1 MQDINVLKDPKID
14 TLIKDIYTM
23 LEEGIN
29 TEQRDNWSLMCQF
42 SDSIRDSVSQAI
54 KEGQREKS
62 QASLRMSQIGKKDRM
77 LWYDIKSD
85 IKPTD
90 INGSTKIKFIYGH
103 MLESLLMLLTQ
114 LAGHK
119 ITENQKEVTVE
130 GIKGHKDC
138 RIDGMLVDIKS
149 ASPYAFKK
157 FKDNTLHND
166 DPFGYIAQISGY
178 AEEGKD
184 TEAAF
189 FAIDKSSGELALCNV
204 DSIHMINAPDRIR
217 HLKNVIASDIK
228 PERCYP
234 DEADGKSGNKK
245 LSIGCAYCPYKKD
258 CWSDANNGKGLRVF
272 KYANGNRYLTQVHKT
287 PDVEEISYA

>member
-130 GIKGHKDC
+130 GVKGHKDC

-166 DPFGYIAQISGY
+166 DPFGYIDQISGY
-178 AEEGKD
+178 AEAGNDNK
-184 TEAAF
+184 AAF
-189 FAIDKSSGELALCNV
+189 LAIDKSSGELALTNV
-204 DSIHMINAPDRIR
+204 DSVHMINATDRIK
-217 HLKNVIASDIK
+217 HLKNVLSSDIK
-228 PERCYP
+228 PERCYS
-234 DEADGKSGNKK
+234 DEPDGKSGNKK
-245 LSIGCAYCPYKKD
+245 LAIGCVFCQYKKD
-258 CWSDANNGKGLRVF
+258 CWSDANNGNGLRAF
-272 KYANGNRYLTQVHKT
+272 KYANGNRYLTQVHKI
-287 PDVEEISYA
+287 PDVEEIPYA

>member
-1 MQDINVLKDPKID
+1 
-14 TLIKDIYTM
+14 
-23 LEEGIN
+23 
-29 TEQRDNWSLMCQF
+29 
-42 SDSIRDSVSQAI
+42 
-54 KEGQREKS
+54 
-62 QASLRMSQIGKKDRM
+62 MSQIGKKDRM

-157 FKDNTLHND
+157 FKDNTLHTD

-189 FAIDKSSGELALCNV
+189 FAVDKSSGELALCNV

-258 CWSDANNGKGLRVF
+258 CWSDANNGMGLRTF
-272 KYANGNRYLTQVHKT
+272 KYANGNRYLTQVHKI

>member
-1 MQDINVLKDPKID
+1 MQDINVLKNPKID
-14 TLIKDIYTM
+14 TLIKDIYNM

-103 MLESLLMLLTQ
+103 MLESLLILLTQ

-130 GIKGHKDC
+130 GVKGHKDC

-189 FAIDKSSGELALCNV
+189 FAVDKSSGELALCNI
-204 DSIHMINAPDRIR
+204 DSIHMINAPDRIK
-217 HLKNVIASDIK
+217 HLKNVIESDIK

-245 LSIGCAYCPYKKD
+245 LAIGCVFCQYKKD
-258 CWSDANNGKGLRVF
+258 CWSDANNGMGLRTF
-272 KYANGNRYLTQVHKT
+272 KYANGNRYLTQVHKI

>member
-1 MQDINVLKDPKID
+1 MQDINVLKNPKID
-14 TLIKDIYTM
+14 TLIKDIYNM

>member
-1 MQDINVLKDPKID
+1 MQDINVLKNPKID
-14 TLIKDIYTM
+14 TLIKDIYNM

-189 FAIDKSSGELALCNV
+189 FAVDKSSGELALCNV

>member
-1 MQDINVLKDPKID
+1 MQDINVLKNPKID
-14 TLIKDIYTM
+14 TLIKDIYNM

-103 MLESLLMLLTQ
+103 MLESLLILLTQ

-130 GIKGHKDC
+130 GVKGHKDC

>member
-1 MQDINVLKDPKID
+1 MQDINVLKNPKID
-14 TLIKDIYTM
+14 TLIKDIYNM

-62 QASLRMSQIGKKDRM
+62 QSSLRMSQIGKKDRM

-90 INGSTKIKFIYGH
+90 IDGSTKIKFIFGH
-103 MLESLLMLLTQ
+103 MLESLLILLTQ